1 MTKYH
6 NTSKRLGGGK
16 RRKSSSHRTHEVKE
30 PFYKQRWFIIVAVL
44 AVIGIVS
51 PHGKTGNHSSNV
63 MNNNSTKNS
72 SVHHHK
78 DDAPND
84 NVEKSSSVSSQDN
97 TTKDDAENHITKAE
111 KKAQTLDTVPMGQ
124 PLRVGDVEYVVN
136 SRNVADKV
144 GGDFI
149 NKKANGVYLIV
160 NVTVKNLGDK
170 SLSVRDDFFKLLKDD
185 KEYESDGT
193 AGMYLNE
200 DSQFFLSK
208 INPDGELTGDVV
220 FDVTQEMA
228 NDTSLKLQVQTGTW
242 GTQKGLI
249 DLNQ

>member
-6 NTSKRLGGGK
+6 NTSKKVGGGK

-30 PFYKQRWFIIVAVL
+30 PFYKRRWFIIVAVL